1 MTSPFL
7 EYVLTKSPMPTSLMG
22 IFFPDFNSTL
32 DLDGKQVDC
41 FTFKLI
47 SQSPEW
53 RRNQTFHCKRFLRFY
68 LYLWG
73 RLTNVVALRK
83 LENSSKI

>member
-7 EYVLTKSPMPTSLMG
+7 EDVLTKSPMPTSLMG

-41 FTFKLI
+41 FKFKLT
-47 SQSPEW
+47 SQSPE
-53 RRNQTFHCKRFLRFY
+53 
-68 LYLWG
+68 
-73 RLTNVVALRK
+73 
-83 LENSSKI
+83 